1 MLVPKRWVPLL
12 VSLVLAAQPSLVS
25 ALPTSGE
32 SCRVSGRVRVTA
44 LGTLRCQPISGVLR
58 WRQVVSPAAS
68 VVLTCS
74 QGGVC
79 KVGDAGPGGGI
90 VFYIALTP
98 FASVGSDCATACRY
112 LEAAPLPNV
121 GELLRTWATGANQL
135 LVVPGG
141 AVRTAIGGGMAN
153 TLAIAA
159 QAGNVAESSAAMYAY
174 DYVNGGKS
182 DWHLPSRDELDEL
195 YFRQSEVGGFVGGY
209 YWSSTEDDSGHAW
222 DQGFI
227 IGFQDFTN
235 KSFLNKVRPV
245 RAL

>member
-1 MLVPKRWVPLL
+1 MLVPKLWVPLL

-44 LGTLRCQPISGVLR
+44 TSTLRCQPVSGGLR
-58 WRQVVSPAAS
+58 WRQVVSPAAR

-79 KVGDAGPGGGI
+79 KVGDVGTGGGI
-90 VFYIALTP
+90 VFYVALTP
-98 FASVGSDCATACRY
+98 FASVGSDCATACHY
-112 LEAAPLPNV
+112 LEAAPSSSV
-121 GELLRTWATGANQL
+121 GEPLRTWATGANQV

-141 AVRTAIGGGMAN
+141 AARTGIGGGMAN

-159 QAGNVAESSAAMYAY
+159 QAGNVAESSAATYAF
-174 DYVNGGKS
+174 DYVNGGRS

-195 YFRQSEVGGFVGGY
+195 YFRQSEVGRLAGDY

-235 KSFLNKVRPV
+235 KMFLNKVRPI
-245 RAL
+245 RAS